1 MKYTKSDVLT
11 LHLMW
16 RKIGVSKGGNAM
28 KVTIEVEQL
37 IYDFYGKIGK
47 NVGKTPEQV
56 MADALFRLAG
66 ELSFEAI
73 AKKK

>member
-1 MKYTKSDVLT
+1 MKVT
-11 LHLMW
+11 LEIETLLYDFY
-16 RKIGVSKGGNAM
+16 RKIG
-28 KVTIEVEQL
+28 E
-37 IYDFYGKIGK
+37 

-66 ELSFEAI
+66 EMSMEAI